1 MEKQV
6 IATHLAPK
14 AIGPYSQAIVTEG
27 LIFVSGQLPLNPE
40 TGEIVEGAIET
51 QTRQVL
57 ANIQAVLEAAGSGL
71 NRILK
76 TTLYLTDMGDFASVN
91 AAYGSFF
98 PDSPPARVCVE
109 VSRLPKDAR
118 IEIDAIAGS

>member
-1 MEKQV
+1 MEKHV
-6 IATHLAPK
+6 VATHLAPQ

-27 LIFVSGQLPLNPE
+27 LIFVSGQLPLDPE
-40 TGEIVEGAIET
+40 TGEMVEGSVEA

-57 ANIQAVLEAAGSGL
+57 ENIQAVLEAAGSGL
-71 NRILK
+71 NRVLK

-91 AAYGSFF
+91 TAYGTFF

-109 VSRLPKDAR
+109 VSRLPKDGR
-118 IEIDAIAGS
+118 IEIDAIAGF